1 MSRSRPTP
9 HATRRAAILQSAHE
23 SIIAARGKTKV
34 WLLAMDLSPF
44 RCAVDGLTTRYIPQ
58 NISCGMILD
67 PITLSSYLRD
77 PRLAITA
84 EGVVCLVCG
93 HAYRHLTNTHLRGH
107 GLTSDE
113 YKRRFGYN
121 VRRALMVP
129 DVRGIHTVNAVKI
142 GLASRIRRRPIVTD
156 ITLRRLGGRHS
167 HALEESLTR
176 KERLVSRSPQAWSRD
191 SRGRFSPA
199 TKSCARR

>member
-1 MSRSRPTP
+1 MT
-9 HATRRAAILQSAHE
+9 
-23 SIIAARGKTKV
+23 
-34 WLLAMDLSPF
+34 
-44 RCAVDGLTTRYIPQ
+44 
-58 NISCGMILD
+58 LD

-84 EGVVCLVCG
+84 AGVVCLVCG
-93 HAYRHLTNTHLRGH
+93 HVYRHLTNTHLRGH

-121 VRRALMVP
+121 MRRALMVP

-142 GLASRIRRRPIVTD
+142 GLASRIRQRPIVAD
-156 ITLRRLGGRHS
+156 ITLRRLGGRHT

-176 KERLVSRSPQAWSRD
+176 KERLMPRSPRACNRD
-191 SRGRFSPA
+191 SRGRFAPA
-199 TKSCARR
+199 TESGALRLSAELRGPTG